1 MAKRRGRRK
10 CKSCHEF
17 FIPDPRNKKKQRFC
31 SKPECRKASKAASQ
45 ARWLSKKE
53 NRNYFRGPENVVRVQ
68 EWRRQ
73 NPGYCR
79 SRGSSPDKT
88 LQDHSTA
95 ESAENRGVAKHLAP
109 DALQDL
115 LTSQHAVLVG
125 LIASFSAN
133 TLQDDIVK
141 TTRRLQQLGSDIL
154 NSSPL
159 YQGGVYDSQNSYL
172 SPSGPPSS

>member
-17 FIPDPRNKKKQRFC
+17 FIPDPRNKKKQKFC

-53 NRNYFRGPENVVRVQ
+53 NQNYFRGPDNVERVQ

-73 NPGYCR
+73 NPGYSR
-79 SRGSSPDKT
+79 SKVSYPDKP
-88 LQDHSTA
+88 LQDHSIA
-95 ESAENRGVAKHLAP
+95 ESTEKHEVAKQFTP
-109 DALQDL
+109 EALQDL
-115 LTSQHAVLVG
+115 LTAQHAVLVG

-159 YQGGVYDSQNSYL
+159 CKGGVYDCKNTYL
-172 SPSGPPSS
+172 SPPGPSGP